1 MKTAGTIA
9 LWAAIVVVLWAMTA
23 PKARTKPEPKLSF
36 AEKITLVAKP
46 ARCFTELRGR
56 PNDYDIVIVCE

>member
-1 MKTAGTIA
+1 MKPAGTLA

-23 PKARTKPEPKLSF
+23 PARTKSEPKLSF

-46 ARCFTELRGR
+46 ARCFTELRGQ
-56 PNDYDIVIVCE
+56 PNNFDIVIVCE